1 MLRLGSTR
9 VPPAPDWTARVATAV
24 LGLAWCMVSA
34 AKAVDP
40 QRGDYLAGFLGPRTA
55 GWATWGILAG
65 ESILG
70 LTLLL
75 ARAPGR
81 RWASTVSAAG
91 LVALGLVA
99 LWTAP
104 TACRC
109 AGQLLDL
116 SGRPRILLISAM
128 LALSGLGMG
137 AGPGGG
143 PRSSTEPGS
152 RARSRR
158 LLTFALWAAAVV
170 SAGMLSWHYV
180 SELPQ
185 TSRPVPDA
193 RATPPVGAVPAR
205 LAPQLEAGPA
215 RPAAPTATPVPRAG
229 AVEIPCRVLDAESR
243 TPVHGAAVWLS
254 SREGEALVAG
264 PRVGTDVR
272 GECDAT
278 AAGDA
283 DLRIHVVAQGRRYVN
298 ALVRELPVLDGRT
311 ELSLGEGS
319 GLHGVVEDP
328 DGRRLAGVRVQAR
341 GRHAEDVGWALG
353 TPVWSTD
360 DLPQIAEVTTDAS
373 GSFALSGLAQGECE
387 LWARLDGFT
396 GCGAGGHPAPKVL
409 PGPPPGPR
417 VRLTLL
423 PLYEARLQ
431 VVDDRTGLPI
441 RWLAYRTTLV
451 SSKPWAFAGPSEGF
465 GVVDAL
471 ERRARASEGVVRAT
485 MVRVGAQDERTPVR
499 FHVQAL
505 GFEDQVGEVVP
516 TPVGSSEPGT
526 LRLRRST
533 PGALV
538 PVRFRLVL
546 GAATQGPS
554 GRFSLQLDAASDGRA
569 APVLDVAFRDG
580 VAQEPVPLPVGTYAA
595 TLLRGLDGEVAL
607 WFRPLRET
615 PTRFEVRPMEEAVV
629 DLPCA
634 GGRVLLRPT
643 TTRGTRL
650 LEYTLA
656 LESPRISLQLQTW
669 ALAEDAS
676 AREPWRRAL
685 GRTFWL
691 APGPLSLYV
700 VKQGYA
706 TGAHEL
712 ALPDDGA
719 AVEWAPVLSDA
730 PP

>member
-1 MLRLGSTR
+1 MPRQDLTR
-9 VPPAPDWTARVATAV
+9 GKGAPDRTARAATTV
-24 LGLAWCMVSA
+24 LGLAWCTVSV

-70 LTLLL
+70 LTLLV
-75 ARAPGR
+75 AQAPRR
-81 RWASTVSAAG
+81 RWASAASAVG
-91 LVALGLVA
+91 LVALGIVA
-99 LWTAP
+99 LWAAP

-116 SGRPRILLISAM
+116 SGRPRVLLIAAM
-128 LALSGLGMG
+128 LALSGLGME
-137 AGPGGG
+137 AGPSGV
-143 PRSSTEPGS
+143 PLSSTVPGS

-158 LLTFALWAAAVV
+158 ILSAALWAAAVV

-180 SELPQ
+180 SEVPRA
-185 TSRPVPDA
+185 SRPGPDP
-193 RATPPVGAVPAR
+193 RATPPVGAVPVL
-205 LAPQLEAGPA
+205 LAPRLEPGPA
-215 RPAAPTATPVPRAG
+215 RPAAPPAPPAPQAG
-229 AVEIPCRVLDAESR
+229 AVEVPCRVLEAVSR
-243 TPVHGAAVWLS
+243 APVPGASVWLS
-254 SREGEALVAG
+254 SRAGESLVAG
-264 PRVGTDVR
+264 PRVSTDPQ
-272 GECDAT
+272 GECDAS
-278 AAGDA
+278 AAGDEG
-283 DLRIHVVAQGRRYVN
+283 LRVHVVAQGRRYVS
-298 ALVRELPVLDGRT
+298 AVVRALPVVGGRT
-311 ELSLGEGS
+311 ELSLEEGS
-319 GLHGVVEDP
+319 GVHGVVEDP

-360 DLPQIAEVTTDAS
+360 DAPEIAEVTTDAS
-373 GSFALSGLAQGECE
+373 GTFSLLGLAEGQCE

-396 GCGAGGHPAPKVL
+396 GCGAGGHPAPRVL

-417 VRLTLL
+417 VRLTLH
-423 PLYEARLQ
+423 PLHEARLR

-441 RWLAYRTTLV
+441 RWLAHRTTLV

-465 GVVDAL
+465 GIVDAL
-471 ERRARASEGVVRAT
+471 EDRARAPEGVVRAT
-485 MVRVGAQDERTPVR
+485 MIRVGTQDERTPVR

-505 GFEDQVGEVVP
+505 GFEDQVAEVVP
-516 TPVGSSEPGT
+516 TPVGSSGPGT

-533 PGALV
+533 AAPLV

-546 GAATQGPS
+546 GTATHGPS

-580 VAQEPVPLPVGTYAA
+580 VAQESVPLPVGSYAA
-595 TLLRGLDGEVAL
+595 TLLRGIDGEVAL

-615 PTRFEVRPMEEAVV
+615 PTRFELRPLEDAVV

-643 TTRGTRL
+643 TTRGTPL
-650 LEYTLA
+650 LEYMLA

-669 ALAEDAS
+669 ALAEDS
-676 AREPWRRAL
+676 LAREPWRRAL

-700 VKQGYA
+700 VKQGYT
-706 TGAHEL
+706 TGANEL
-712 ALPDDGA
+712 LLPDDGA
-719 AVEWAPVLSDA
+719 AVEWAPVLADA